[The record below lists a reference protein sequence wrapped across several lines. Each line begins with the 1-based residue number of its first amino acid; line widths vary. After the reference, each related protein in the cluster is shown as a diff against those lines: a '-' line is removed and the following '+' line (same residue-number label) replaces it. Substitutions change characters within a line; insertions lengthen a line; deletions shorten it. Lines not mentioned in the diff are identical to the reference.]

1 MPLLKSEL
9 HLDVTLVRGVVACL
23 LAGGFAVCG
32 DGVVWSGVWPEAGVL
47 PEDAVVGPE
56 AGVLHEDAVVGPEA
70 GVLHE
75 DAVVGPEAGVLHED
89 GVGIVPKA
97 GSVVREAGVLHEDGP
112 VSCDGVVC
120 GAGTVGSAGVLS

>member
-56 AGVLHEDAVVGPEA
+56 AGVLHED
-70 GVLHE
+70 
-75 DAVVGPEAGVLHED
+75 
-89 GVGIVPKA
+89 GVGVVPKA
-97 GSVVREAGVLHEDGP
+97 GGVVREAGVLHEDGP